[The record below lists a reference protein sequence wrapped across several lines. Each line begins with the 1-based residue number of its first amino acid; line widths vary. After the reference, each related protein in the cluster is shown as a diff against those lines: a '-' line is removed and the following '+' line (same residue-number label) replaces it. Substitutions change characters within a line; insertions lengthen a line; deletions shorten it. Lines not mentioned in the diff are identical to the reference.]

1 MEEVVE
7 VEAPNEAVAQEVN
20 VEPVV
25 EEALAAPPVTP
36 KSVEEQ
42 PPAKPPP
49 KPKGHRRKD
58 PNTEVLTDKTSCEDC
73 NQVISKHTKRYTHKC
88 PAKKT
93 EVVVESIQAP
103 EPEPVIE
110 QPPRTRKAPAQ
121 PSRRLLGL
129 DTIDHNHLDV
139 HYVVA
144 KYMSS
149 MRDNYLQEK
158 ADRYKNLVRGRL

>member
-7 VEAPNEAVAQEVN
+7 VEAPTEAVAQEVN
-20 VEPVV
+20 VAPVI
-25 EEALAAPPVTP
+25 EEAP
-36 KSVEEQ
+36 KPVEEQ

-110 QPPRTRKAPAQ
+110 QPTRARKAPAQ
-121 PSRRLLGL
+121 PARRLLDL
-129 DTIDHNHLDV
+129 DAIDHNHPDV
-139 HYVVA
+139 HYVVE

-158 ADRYKNLVRGRL
+158 ADRYKNLVRGRM